1 MPTTSSSTTSEQ
13 LLRLAQAVL
22 DDGFGEHRD
31 SIDDVVE
38 LAHRR
43 GVRPVLVEILAD
55 HGAPTVARL
64 RALGRVIVALS
75 RAADRAP
82 ITPVTAGH
90 PASVPSPRVL
100 VSPAA

>member
-1 MPTTSSSTTSEQ
+1 MPTTSSTTSEQ

-31 SIDDVVE
+31 AIDDVVE
-38 LAHRR
+38 LARHR
-43 GVRPVLVEILAD
+43 GVRPVLVEILTD

-75 RAADRAP
+75 QAADQVP
-82 ITPVTAGH
+82 ITPAAAGR